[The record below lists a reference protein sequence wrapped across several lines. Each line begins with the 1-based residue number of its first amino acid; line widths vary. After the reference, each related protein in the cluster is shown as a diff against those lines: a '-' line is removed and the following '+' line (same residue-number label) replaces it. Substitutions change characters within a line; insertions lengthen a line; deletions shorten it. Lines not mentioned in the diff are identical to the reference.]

1 MSLVIVVGGLEPTKD
16 GIGDHSRRVA
26 GALIKRGLP
35 TSILALSD
43 TRVADGPCRERQDD
57 EGVGIETLRVS
68 NRLTFTDRVGHGR
81 RFIDEMGGRHAL
93 FAFAPYQFDIRGVV
107 SRALVEL
114 PDMVRG
120 LSCSFLFH
128 ETWIGEQENSG
139 LWTRLVGFTQRRL
152 IQMLVH
158 DLKPAKVYTTN
169 GLYRRMLEA
178 YDITTSL
185 LPHCGNVPVQ
195 ESRADWLPDALAQ
208 HGVELGGV
216 ELGSRGLSDV
226 YMIGLFGSLYDNL
239 ELPRLLPIF
248 DTVARRKGKRPLI
261 ANIGIMGDRPEWRHW
276 QRVYGKQYGLV
287 DLGPETTL
295 RISQFINSLDL
306 GVSTTS
312 LPQVGKSGTAAAF
325 LEHGIPVLVPTEQP
339 YFRHWRE
346 SMMSEFPAN
355 CFRLT
360 PDISARLYAA
370 ERMPP
375 KPRLPALADKLYA
388 ELKPYVS

>member
-43 TRVADGPCRERQDD
+43 PRATDGPRRERQHDD
-57 EGVGIETLRVS
+57 GVDVETLRVPGS
-68 NRLTFTDRVGHGR
+68 LPFAERVVHGR
-81 RFIDEMGGRHAL
+81 RFIDERGGRHAL

-120 LSCSFLFH
+120 LTSSFLFH
-128 ETWIGEQENSG
+128 ETWIGEENTSG

-158 DLKPAKVYTTN
+158 DLKPAKIYTTN
-169 GLYRRMLEA
+169 GLYRRMLES
-178 YDITTSL
+178 YDIPTEVV
-185 LPHCGNVPVQ
+185 PHCGNVPVQ
-195 ESRADWLPDALAQ
+195 ASRADWLPQALVD
-208 HGVELGGV
+208 HGVALGP
-216 ELGSRGLSDV
+216 RGLADV
-226 YMIGLFGSLYDNL
+226 YMVGLFGSLYENL
-239 ELPRLLPIF
+239 ELPRLLPVF

-261 ANIGIMGDRPEWRHW
+261 ANIGIMGDRPEWRDW
-276 QRVYGKQYGLV
+276 KSVYGKQYGLV
-287 DLGPETTL
+287 DLGPDTTL

-306 GVSTTS
+306 AVVTTS
-312 LPQVGKSGTAAAF
+312 LPQLGKSGTAAAF
-325 LEHGIPVLVPTEQP
+325 LEHGIPVLVPTEHP

-346 SMMSEFPAN
+346 SMMSDFPAN

-360 PDISARLYAA
+360 PDISDRLAAA
-370 ERMPP
+370 ERAPP
-375 KPRLPALADKLYA
+375 APRLPALADKLYA
-388 ELKPYVS
+388 DLKPYVS

>member
-16 GIGDHSRRVA
+16 GIGDHSRRVS

-43 TRVADGPCRERQDD
+43 TRVADGPRRERQHDD
-57 EGVGIETLRVS
+57 GVDIETFRVPG
-68 NRLTFTDRVGHGR
+68 RLSFSERVVHGR
-81 RFIDEMGGRHAL
+81 RFIDEMNGRHTL

-107 SRALVEL
+107 SRALIEL

-120 LSCSFLFH
+120 LTSSFLFH

-139 LWTRLVGFTQRRL
+139 LWSRLVGFTQRRL

-158 DLKPAKVYTTN
+158 DLQPSKVYTTN

-178 YDITTSL
+178 YDIATSL
-185 LPHCGNVPVQ
+185 LPHPGNVPVQ
-195 ESRADWLPDALAQ
+195 ESRAGWLPEALVQ
-208 HGVELGGV
+208 GGV
-216 ELGSRGLSDV
+216 ELGPGGLSDV

-261 ANIGIMGDRPEWRHW
+261 ASIGIMGDRPEWRHW
-276 QRVYGKQYGLV
+276 KSVYGEQYGLV
-287 DLGPETTL
+287 DLGPDTTL

-306 GVSTTS
+306 AVATTS

-325 LEHGIPVLVPTEQP
+325 LEHGIPVLVPTEYP

-346 SMMSEFPAN
+346 SMMNEFPAN

-360 PDISARLYAA
+360 ADISDRLCAA
-370 ERMPP
+370 ERVPP
-375 KPRLPALADKLYA
+375 QPRLPALADKLYGD
-388 ELKPYVS
+388 LKPYAS